1 MDPSELTT
9 AGALSDVADEDR
21 AALAEI
27 MRIEDR
33 PRGHVLVEEGDI
45 PDKFFLLV
53 NGHVTVHRS
62 GRHVADL
69 GPGDV
74 FGETGVLA
82 LKPRNASVIATTPV
96 RWRSPWVGTCV
107 ASCPGVRVLRPLSRL
122 RLRSETSPTDQ
133 AGTDWGRGARPL
145 WDGLNR

>member
-1 MDPSELTT
+1 MDSSELVTT
-9 AGALSDVADEDR
+9 GALSNVVDEDR

-62 GRHVADL
+62 GLHLADL
-69 GPGDV
+69 GPGDI

-96 RWRSPWVGTCV
+96 QVAVAMGWDVRSLL
-107 ASCPGVRVLRPLSRL
+107 PGRPSLKAAL
-122 RLRSETSPTDQ
+122 EAESEQRDFTD
-133 AGTDWGRGARPL
+133 
-145 WDGLNR
+145 

>member
-1 MDPSELTT
+1 MDSSELGTT
-9 AGALSDVADEDR
+9 GALSNVADQDR

-27 MRIEDR
+27 MRIETR

-69 GPGDV
+69 GPDDI

-96 RWRSPWVGTCV
+96 QVAVAMGWDVRSLL
-107 ASCPGVRVLRPLSRL
+107 PGRLSLKAALEAEAEKRDF
-122 RLRSETSPTDQ
+122 TD
-133 AGTDWGRGARPL
+133 
-145 WDGLNR
+145 

>member
-1 MDPSELTT
+1 MDSANLITT
-9 AGALSDVADEDR
+9 GALSNVADEDR
-21 AALAEI
+21 AALAEV

-33 PRGHVLVEEGDI
+33 PRGNVLVEEGDI

-69 GPGDV
+69 GPGDI

-96 RWRSPWVGTCV
+96 QV
-107 ASCPGVRVLRPLSRL
+107 AVAMGWDVRGLLPERPSLKAALEAEAEQRDS
-122 RLRSETSPTDQ
+122 TD
-133 AGTDWGRGARPL
+133 
-145 WDGLNR
+145 

>member
-1 MDPSELTT
+1 MDSSELVTT
-9 AGALSDVADEDR
+9 GALSNVVDEDR

-53 NGHVTVHRS
+53 NGHVTVHRF
-62 GRHVADL
+62 GRHLADL
-69 GPGDV
+69 GPGEI

-96 RWRSPWVGTCV
+96 QVAVAMGWDVRSLL
-107 ASCPGVRVLRPLSRL
+107 PGRPSLKAAL
-122 RLRSETSPTDQ
+122 EAESEQRDFTD
-133 AGTDWGRGARPL
+133 
-145 WDGLNR
+145 